1 MTISSPK
8 RRPRAQGGW
17 HGFFLCYAGYPEE
30 FAATLLSSATL
41 PSKAVILDPW
51 NGRGTTTY
59 AASRLGLD
67 SIASDLN
74 PVMLVVARTRLLDP
88 AEADH
93 IEPLVDE
100 VIERSRQ
107 HPEDASSSDPLSTW
121 FEAETASTIRSIEA
135 ATREHLERFR
145 F

>member
-17 HGFFLCYAGYPEE
+17 HGFFLYYAGYPEE